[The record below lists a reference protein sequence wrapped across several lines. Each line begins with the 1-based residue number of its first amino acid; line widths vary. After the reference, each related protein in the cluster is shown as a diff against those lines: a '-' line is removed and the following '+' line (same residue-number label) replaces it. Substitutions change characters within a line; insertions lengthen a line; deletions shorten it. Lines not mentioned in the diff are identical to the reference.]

1 MPKNSSARRRRR
13 ARRIA
18 AEEGV
23 KYREA
28 LRRGDE
34 RAAQTRTES
43 WLPPVKIEIDGV
55 MRYVRHD
62 DATELGDDELADPA
76 GADVVAAAD
85 VLLRQARALQSA
97 RLRPVTAVGADGQ
110 PQRVV
115 QCVERERFSETVRAV
130 RADVERVR
138 EDADIAFVEWTT
150 VHLAQSVDSRL
161 SGLRRIT
168 GGALR
173 DRIDAAVAASEYLY
187 MVCEAVHSR
196 GCLLGAGEDR
206 HRRRWGYSPCGGGD
220 VRVRVR
226 VRVFDDDTIVTV
238 PGCPRHA
245 AEEIVYW
252 DYEVEDGMVGVDVL
266 GGTDEDLDLIY
277 DLADE
282 VRRERDRLRRAHA
295 QNPAGVRTLPQP
307 PWMRRQDW

>member
-23 KYREA
+23 RKYREA

-34 RAAQTRTES
+34 RAAQTPTAS
-43 WLPPVKIEIDGV
+43 WLRPVKIEIDGV
-55 MRYVRHD
+55 MRYARHD
-62 DATELGDDELADPA
+62 DATDLGDDELSDPA

-85 VLLRQARALQSA
+85 VLLRHVRALQSA
-97 RLRPVTAVGADGQ
+97 RLRPVTVTGADGQ

-115 QCVERERFSETVRAV
+115 QCEQREQFSETVRAV
-130 RADVERVR
+130 RAEVERVR

-150 VHLAQSVDSRL
+150 VHLAQTVDSRL
-161 SGLRRIT
+161 NGLQRIA

-173 DRIDAAVAASEYLY
+173 DRIEAAVAASEYLY

-196 GCLLGAGEDR
+196 GCLLGAAENR
-206 HRRRWGYSPCGGGD
+206 HRRSQGYTPCGGGD
-220 VRVRVR
+220 VRVR

-252 DYEVEDGMVGVDVL
+252 DYEVEDGIVGVDVL

-282 VRRERDRLRRAHA
+282 VRRERDRLRREHA
-295 QNPAGVRTLPQP
+295 QNPTRVRTLPQP
-307 PWMRRQDW
+307 PWMRHQDR

>member
-1 MPKNSSARRRRR
+1 MR
-13 ARRIA
+13 
-18 AEEGV
+18 
-23 KYREA
+23 
-28 LRRGDE
+28 
-34 RAAQTRTES
+34 
-43 WLPPVKIEIDGV
+43 PVKIEIDGV

-62 DATELGDDELADPA
+62 DATELGDELADPA

-85 VLLRQARALQSA
+85 VLLGQVRALQSA
-97 RLRPVTAVGADGQ
+97 RLRPVIVTGVDGQ

-115 QCVERERFSETVRAV
+115 QCEQREQFTETVCAV

-161 SGLRRIT
+161 SDLRRIT

-196 GCLLGAGEDR
+196 GCLLGAGENR
-206 HRRRWGYSPCGGGD
+206 HRRRWGYSPCSGGD
-220 VRVRVR
+220 VRVR

-277 DLADE
+277 DLADA
-282 VRRERDRLRRAHA
+282 VRRERDLLRRAHA
-295 QNPAGVRTLPQP
+295 QNPTGVRTLPEP